1 METDGRKADMENCAM
16 ETDGRKADMRLRP
29 HHLLCTQGYEG
40 NGYDEHFVRRMTA
53 YVTQMRREENV
64 RIEITLRPDDICTA
78 CPNLSDAEHCVSDDK
93 VLAFDR
99 KVLEMFGLKEGE
111 TYNYQK
117 LIRDIDNHMTRER
130 LHSICGT
137 CSWYPVSLC
146 RDRILGVRT
155 QTDL

>member
-1 METDGRKADMENCAM
+1 METDD
-16 ETDGRKADMRLRP
+16 RKADMRLRP

-40 NGYDEHFVRRMTA
+40 KGYDEHFVRRMTA

-99 KVLEMFGLKEGE
+99 KVLEMFGLKEGD
-111 TYNYQK
+111 T
-117 LIRDIDNHMTRER
+117 
-130 LHSICGT
+130 
-137 CSWYPVSLC
+137 
-146 RDRILGVRT
+146 
-155 QTDL
+155 